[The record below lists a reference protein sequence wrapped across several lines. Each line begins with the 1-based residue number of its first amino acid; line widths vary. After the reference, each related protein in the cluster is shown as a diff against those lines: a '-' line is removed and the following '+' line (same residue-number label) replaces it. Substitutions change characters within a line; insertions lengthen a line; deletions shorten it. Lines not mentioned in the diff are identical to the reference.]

1 MLLGENG
8 AGKTTLAS
16 MLCGLLQPDSGSI
29 FINDE
34 KVNIDSSL
42 TAYEKGIAIVHQT
55 PSISKNLK
63 VWQNII
69 LGNEPEAFY
78 GLIDRKVAKKEIN
91 NIFKDWDISLP
102 LKTYTYKLSASERF
116 YTALASALQKNPK
129 FLLLDEPT
137 ASLDEKQRLNLY
149 ENLVKATKRGLGI
162 ILITHNVQEA
172 ISYGDTITI
181 LKKGKI
187 AKQFDNKNRD
197 TTESDILQ
205 SVFGLD
211 QLIPAKENIEDVPL
225 NMHTPFKAK
234 KILSLENISAV
245 PTNNTAIFD
254 INFSVYSSMI
264 TTIVGQREAG
274 IETLEELITGINP
287 IPFSGNIYFHEKKIK
302 KLTPVILRKNGTSII
317 PFDKKNRSSTPNITV
332 LEMLSIYNKFINN
345 KKFAKQVISKSKVDT
360 QPEALVSS
368 LSGGMLQKLIIERE
382 LARKPNLIFLSE
394 PMHGLDYNS
403 SQAFA
408 KRLRQMADAG
418 SAILILT
425 STEYHIGTYSDFVF
439 YLTGGKL
446 STHNS
451 RSIS

>member
-16 MLCGLLQPDSGSI
+16 ILCGLLQADSGSI
-29 FINDE
+29 FINEE
-34 KVNIDSSL
+34 KVHIDSSL
-42 TAYEKGIAIVHQT
+42 TAYGKGIAIVHQT

-78 GLIDRKVAKKEIN
+78 GLIDRKVAKAEIN
-91 NIFKDWDISLP
+91 TIFKDWNISLP

-116 YTALASALQKNPK
+116 YTALASALQKKPQ

-137 ASLDEKQRLNLY
+137 ASLDEKQRVLLY
-149 ENLVKATKRGLGI
+149 KNLVKASERGLGI
-162 ILITHNVQEA
+162 VLITHNVQEA

-181 LKKGKI
+181 LKKGKV

-197 TTESDILQ
+197 TTEADILQ
-205 SVFGLD
+205 AVFGID
-211 QLIPAKENIEDVPL
+211 QLVPAKEKIEDIPL

-234 KILSLENISAV
+234 KILEFENISAI

-254 INFSVYSSMI
+254 INFSVHSGMI

-287 IPFSGNIYFHEKKIK
+287 VPFVGNLHFYGKKVK
-302 KLTPVILRKNGTSII
+302 KLTPALLRKNGTSII
-317 PFDKKNRSSTPNITV
+317 PFDKKNRSSTQNITV
-332 LEMLSIYNKFINN
+332 LEMLSIYNRYINN
-345 KKFAKQVISKSKVDT
+345 MNFAKQVISKCKVDT

-382 LARKPNLIFLSE
+382 LSRKPNLIFLSE

-425 STEYHIGTYSDFVF
+425 STDYHIGTYSDFIF

-446 STHNS
+446 STHSN
-451 RSIS
+451 RSIP